1 MIKSFFGT
9 LKEMFFSAFGLP
21 IMTFKVHNHSLY
33 YYDKES
39 NELEYFSYKNK
50 VVTFPSDYKS
60 DIIYF
65 EGYKFKKLG
74 KEKNDIFWRK
84 IY

>member
-65 EGYKFKKLG
+65 EGYKFKKLE